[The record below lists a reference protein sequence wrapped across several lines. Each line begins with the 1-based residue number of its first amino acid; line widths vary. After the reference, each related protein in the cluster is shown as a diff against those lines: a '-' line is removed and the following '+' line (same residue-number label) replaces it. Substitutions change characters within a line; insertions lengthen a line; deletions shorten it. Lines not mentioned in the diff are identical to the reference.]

1 MRARP
6 AEEPRPE
13 ISQSAFQYS
22 RMFFSQMGLL
32 SWDKR
37 GQVQLLKKCDKL
49 LRELKN
55 LDNQVESVE
64 LQVF

>member
-1 MRARP
+1 MKGQP
-6 AEEPRPE
+6 AEKPK
-13 ISQSAFQYS
+13 SQGPHSPFQFS
-22 RMFFSQMGLL
+22 RMLFSQLGFT

-55 LDNQVESVE
+55 LDNQVIFYTFFV
-64 LQVF
+64 